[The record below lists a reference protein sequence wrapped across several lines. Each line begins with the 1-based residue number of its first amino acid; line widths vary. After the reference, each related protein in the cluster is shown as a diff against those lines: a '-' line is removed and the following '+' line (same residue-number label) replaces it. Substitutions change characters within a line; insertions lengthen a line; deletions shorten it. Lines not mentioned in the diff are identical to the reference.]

1 MQTPIYQNCT
11 NRFAYT
17 IRDDVREYKY
27 EERTTRFD
35 RITVPI
41 LDVYHVD
48 SNRDFTSLRF
58 DQTSAKKKTDRS

>member
-1 MQTPIYQNCT
+1 MPIYRNCT
-11 NRFAYT
+11 NHFAYV

-35 RITVPI
+35 RITVSI

-48 SNRDFTSLRF
+48 SNRDYWYYDPTK
-58 DQTSAKKKTDRS
+58 QTQKKKRKKKK